1 MERIVVIGTG
11 QGGFQLAASLRQ
23 EGFAG
28 RITLIGEEPGLPYQ
42 RPPLSKDYLKD
53 GNDARLLLRPPDFY
67 EQQRIEIIGSTR
79 VTGIDRAAMEVETGD
94 GVRIA
99 YDQLVLATGSRNRN
113 PPITGLDRPGVLA
126 LRTLSDARI
135 LRDRVEHMRRAVV
148 IGGGLIG
155 LEFAAVARARG
166 IEVTIVEGADR
177 LMGRAVAP
185 ATSRHFLDVHRGW
198 GSSVH
203 LGQFAEAVT
212 DAKGSLAVRLGDG
225 SEVSGDT
232 VVLAAGVAANDAI
245 ARDAGLTT
253 DDGIV
258 VDDLL
263 RSSDPHISA
272 LGDCCR
278 FVEPISGVAARL
290 ESVQAATDHARTI
303 TARLVGRPKP
313 YGAVPWFWSN
323 QGDRKL
329 QIAGYAPDAD
339 DWHVVEA
346 DGRLTVFSFAG
357 DRLAAVETVGN
368 AGAHMAARRLLASAG
383 RVPRKLL
390 AAADY
395 DLKAVMTAA

>member
-1 MERIVVIGTG
+1 MERVVVIGTG

-23 EGFAG
+23 EGFSG

-53 GNDARLLLRPPDFY
+53 GNDARLLLRAPDFY

-79 VTGIDRAAMEVETGD
+79 VAGIDRAAMEVETGE
-94 GVRIA
+94 GARIA
-99 YDQLVLATGSRNRN
+99 YDHLVLATGSRNRI
-113 PPITGLDRPGVLA
+113 PPILGLDRPDVLA
-126 LRTLSDARI
+126 LRTLSDARA
-135 LRDRVEHMRRAVV
+135 LRDRVEQMRRVVV
-148 IGGGLIG
+148 IGGGFIG
-155 LEFAAVARARG
+155 LEFAAVARACG
-166 IEVTIVEGADR
+166 IEVVVVEGADR

-185 ATSRHFLDVHRGW
+185 MISRHFLDAHSDW

-232 VVLAAGVAANDAI
+232 VVLAAGVIANDSI
-245 ARDAGLTT
+245 AEDAGLTT

-263 RSSDPHISA
+263 HSSDPDISA

-278 FVEPISGVAARL
+278 FVEPVSGVAARL

-303 TARLVGRPKP
+303 AARLVGRPKP

-339 DWHVVEA
+339 DWHVAEA
-346 DGRLTVFSFAG
+346 DGKLAVFCFAG

-368 AGAHMAARRLLASAG
+368 AGAHMAARRLLASEG
-383 RVPRKLL
+383 RVPRKVLE
-390 AAADY
+390 AVGY
-395 DLKAVMTAA
+395 DLKAVMAAA